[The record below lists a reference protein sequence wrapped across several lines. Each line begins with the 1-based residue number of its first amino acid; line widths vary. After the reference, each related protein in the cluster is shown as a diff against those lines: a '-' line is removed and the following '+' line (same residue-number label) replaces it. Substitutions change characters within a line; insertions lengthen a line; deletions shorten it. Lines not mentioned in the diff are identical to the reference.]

1 VSALTSSRRFVHGV
15 GLALAFGLSLAGL
28 IIGAITLPDGWWL
41 LSWVGFATMGAFI
54 LWKRPG
60 HDMGRLLL
68 FIGLAWSLTFFL
80 EALLDG
86 GMSDLASVWVEMLSS
101 VLGYSAF
108 VALAL
113 IPVLFPH
120 GTPATGFDR
129 FLSRALLIVWGTV
142 VFCELISPAA
152 KEITGLVSPLAL
164 EGLSGFSAFMLDQGF
179 LLIPLLLLVAL
190 GSLVRR
196 WRASSGVERL
206 QYPWLMTAIG
216 FVIVVLATSQVVPE
230 SVILDVHLVFIAL
243 NAIPAAI
250 GVAILRYRLYDI
262 DKLISRTVSY
272 AVVAA
277 VLVAVYAGSALALG
291 ALVGRGNPLAVAG
304 ATLAAAA
311 LFTPLR
317 RRVQRFVERRF
328 DRSRYD
334 AELVVDEFSS
344 RLRQEV
350 DLDGLSTDLTAVVT
364 RTLRP
369 ATVSL
374 WLKGSES

>member
-1 VSALTSSRRFVHGV
+1 VHGV

-41 LSWVGFATMGAFI
+41 LSWVGFATIGAFI

-60 HDMGRLLL
+60 HRMGRLLL

-80 EALLDG
+80 EALLAGAVTD
-86 GMSDLASVWVEMLSS
+86 SASVWVEMLSS
-101 VLGYSAF
+101 ILGYSAF
-108 VALAL
+108 VALAH

-120 GTPATGFDR
+120 GTPATGFDWL
-129 FLSRALLIVWGTV
+129 LSRALMVVWGAV
-142 VFCELISPAA
+142 VLAELISPAP
-152 KEITGLVSPLAL
+152 KEITGLVSPLAQPA
-164 EGLSGFSAFMLDQGF
+164 LSGFSAFMLDQGF
-179 LLIPLLLLVAL
+179 FLIPLLLLVAL
-190 GSLVRR
+190 GSMVRR
-196 WRASSGVERL
+196 WRASKGVERL
-206 QYPWLMTAIG
+206 QYPWLMMAIG
-216 FVIVVLATSQVVPE
+216 VVVVVLATTQVASE
-230 SVILDVHLVFIAL
+230 SVILDEALVFIAL

-277 VLVAVYAGSALALG
+277 VLVAVYAGCALALG

-311 LFTPLR
+311 VFSPLR
-317 RRVQRFVERRF
+317 RRVQSFVDRRF
-328 DRSRYD
+328 DRSRY
-334 AELVVDEFSS
+334 ELERVVDEFSS

-350 DLDGLSTDLTAVVT
+350 DLDGLTTDLTAVVGQ
-364 RTLRP
+364 TLRP
-369 ATVSL
+369 ASVSL
-374 WLKGSES
+374 WLRGTGT